1 MTPSPALMYRR
12 MSEQPTPGLRER
24 KKLRTRAT
32 LIQTAAELCERHGY
46 DNTTVEQIAAAADVS
61 PRTFSRYFPTKEAVI
76 FAIIEDTAAF
86 VADELAVLPLDITEY
101 EAMLRAHLKAV
112 RPGLDGRPTA
122 IFHSMAALVRIVNSS
137 ASLAVTNI
145 PYRQQHDRFPTVI
158 AMAKR
163 MGLSTDHDAVHIVLE
178 GWTAV
183 MNAAT
188 RGLGTPGQPA
198 IEPEIVSARITAAYQ
213 VMTRTWR
220 PWTLSRGLTDMPA
233 GEPPASA
240 PDC

>member
-1 MTPSPALMYRR
+1 MPERQPS
-12 MSEQPTPGLRER
+12 GLRER
-24 KKLRTRAT
+24 KKLRTRVT
-32 LIQTAAELCERHGY
+32 LIETAAELCERQGF

-86 VADELAVLPLDITEY
+86 VADELQRLPTDITEF

-112 RPGLDGRPTA
+112 QPGRDGRPTP
-122 IFHSMAALVRIVNSS
+122 IFHRMAALIRIVNSS

-145 PYRQQHDRFPTVI
+145 PYRAQQDQFPTVI
-158 AMAKR
+158 AVAKR
-163 MGLSTDHDAVHIVLE
+163 MGLPKDHDAVHMVLE
-178 GWTAV
+178 TWTAL
-183 MNAAT
+183 MNSAT
-188 RGLGTPGQPA
+188 RGLGTPGNPP
-198 IEPEIVSARITAAYQ
+198 IEPEIVAARISAAYETL
-213 VMTRTWR
+213 TRTWR
-220 PWTLSRGLTDMPA
+220 PWTAASESTDPRT

>member
-1 MTPSPALMYRR
+1 
-12 MSEQPTPGLRER
+12 MSERPPSGLRER
-24 KKLRTRAT
+24 KKQRTRIA
-32 LIQTAAELCERHGY
+32 LIETAAELCERQGF

-86 VADELAVLPLDITEY
+86 VADELAALPTDITEF

-112 RPGLDGRPTA
+112 RRGRDGRPTP
-122 IFHSMAALVRIVNSS
+122 IFHRMAALIRIVNSS

-145 PYRQQHDRFPTVI
+145 PYRQQQDQFPTVI
-158 AMAKR
+158 AVANR
-163 MGLSTDHDAVHIVLE
+163 MGLPRDHDAVHMVLE
-178 GWTAV
+178 VWTSL

-188 RGLGTPGQPA
+188 RGLGTPGQPP
-198 IEPEIVSARITAAYQ
+198 IEPEIVAARISAAYETL
-213 VMTRTWR
+213 TRTWR
-220 PWTLSRGLTDMPA
+220 PWTPAPKGTDAPE

>member
-1 MTPSPALMYRR
+1 MPEHPPS
-12 MSEQPTPGLRER
+12 GLRER

-32 LIQTAAELCERHGY
+32 LIEAAAELCERQGF
-46 DNTTVEQIAAAADVS
+46 DNTTVEQIAAAAEVS

-86 VADELAVLPLDITEY
+86 VADELGRLPTDINEF

-112 RPGLDGRPTA
+112 KPGLDGRPTP
-122 IFHSMAALVRIVNSS
+122 IFRRMAALIRIVNSS

-145 PYRQQHDRFPTVI
+145 PYRQQQDHFPTVI
-158 AMAKR
+158 AVANR
-163 MGLSTDHDAVHIVLE
+163 MGLPRDHDAVHMVLE
-178 GWTAV
+178 TWTAV
-183 MNAAT
+183 MNAST
-188 RGLGTPGQPA
+188 RGLGTPGHPP
-198 IEPEIVSARITAAYQ
+198 IEPDIVAARISAAYEIL
-213 VMTRTWR
+213 TRTWR
-220 PWTLSRGLTDMPA
+220 PWNSVSETSDAPA

>member
-1 MTPSPALMYRR
+1 
-12 MSEQPTPGLRER
+12 MSERPPSGLRER

-32 LIQTAAELCERHGY
+32 LIETAAELCERQGF
-46 DNTTVEQIAAAADVS
+46 DKTTVEQIAAAADVS

-86 VADELAVLPLDITEY
+86 VADELALLPTDINEF

-112 RPGLDGRPTA
+112 QPGLDGRPTP
-122 IFHSMAALVRIVNSS
+122 IFHRMAALIRIVNSS

-145 PYRQQHDRFPTVI
+145 PYRQQQDHFPTVV
-158 AMAKR
+158 AVAKR
-163 MGLSTDHDAVHIVLE
+163 MGLPRDHDAVHLVLE
-178 GWTAV
+178 TWTAV

-188 RGLGTPGQPA
+188 RGLGTPGQPP
-198 IEPEIVSARITAAYQ
+198 IEPDIVAARITAAYQ
-213 VMTRTWR
+213 TLTRTWR
-220 PWTLSRGLTDMPA
+220 PWTSALESTDPPA